1 MLFVFCP
8 YVYFFIKA
16 EVKSVDELWG
26 LPESLEASGLVIQEK
41 SVKTVLGLR
50 LTLFQRGAGLHLQGV
65 LFSDFL
71 HRTLWPGH

>member
-1 MLFVFCP
+1 MLFVFCH
-8 YVYFFIKA
+8 YVYFSIKA
-16 EVKSVDELWG
+16 EVKRADEFGG

-41 SVKTVLGLR
+41 RVKTVLDLR
-50 LTLFQRGAGLHLQGV
+50 LTLFQRGARLHLQRV